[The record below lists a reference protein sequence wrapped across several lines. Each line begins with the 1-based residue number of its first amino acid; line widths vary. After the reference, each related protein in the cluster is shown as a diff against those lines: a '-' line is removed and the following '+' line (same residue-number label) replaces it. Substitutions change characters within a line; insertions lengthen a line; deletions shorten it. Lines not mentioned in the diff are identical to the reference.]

1 VEPEEEL
8 SRASEAEAILKN
20 PRFADA
26 VKEVENALLEG
37 IKRSAFKDSELRE
50 KLCQQLINL
59 HSVVGQLRNYL
70 ETGRLAEETIKQ
82 RNLAQR
88 AKDFLGGAYR

>member
-1 VEPEEEL
+1 MSPEEEL
-8 SRASEAEAILKN
+8 NRAAEAEAILRN
-20 PRFADA
+20 PRFEDS
-26 VKEVENALLEG
+26 VKAVENALLEG

-59 HSVVGQLRNYL
+59 HSVVGQLRTYL

-82 RNLAQR
+82 RNIAQKV
-88 AKDFLGGAYR
+88 KDFVGGAYR

>member
-59 HSVVGQLRNYL
+59 HSVVGQLRTYL

-82 RNLAQR
+82 RNLRDRIREIGSAFR
-88 AKDFLGGAYR
+88 